1 MSWVVSWEDDSGRGC
16 RMDWER
22 GTSFHSGT
30 VEKGSVLLEEEE
42 SWISKIT
49 LKFVVVHECQADV
62 LASHLE
68 WHVEKHVLL

>member
-1 MSWVVSWEDDSGRGC
+1 MSWVVSWEDDSGRGF

-42 SWISKIT
+42 SWISKT
-49 LKFVVVHECQADV
+49 MLKFVVVHECWADV
-62 LASHLE
+62 LATHLE